1 MLPAGLRYTLVGF
14 SDTLD
19 WKPVDFVKPIPPD
32 RVCAVCG
39 LVRAVTALLPCG
51 HSLCEC
57 CSQQCAADDGYHC
70 PLDGDRYTDGDVDWR
85 SLAAESLLQREVY
98 CWNKPSGCEAVLTAS
113 EVHKHFQTE
122 CRYHSAFCPRCSET
136 VLCNS
141 MCAHIRLNC
150 RTSVAPNT
158 SENAQ
163 QVSQKGDSALRQ
175 ATNQFLENPVAEIK
189 AALLSIISACSAHSN
204 TLNSVAQTINSIGG
218 KTEQCRVDIKEVV
231 ETFAGAAVV
240 IGEINELVKRSFVTS
255 NASSERISEGI
266 GALQDMINNLATNHQ
281 HHTAA
286 EAAAQM
292 EAIKMGVA
300 ESSQIALHAT
310 ERALAHYSIAL
321 ALYHFV
327 VRRISEKKQAA
338 IGVGQC
344 TYLCDKIYLRGYC
357 ITPGLCFRRNNGSV
371 SLHIPI
377 AFHKGA
383 VDDSIEWPF
392 KKTIKLSIVHPI
404 TGLQRDMRKICRKVK
419 GAFLQKPV
427 ECSNE
432 AGFFESSTISLND
445 LERDGFVHN
454 DQLQCT
460 WHILER

>member
-1 MLPAGLRYTLVGF
+1 MLPAGFRYTLVGF
-14 SDTLD
+14 SDDLD
-19 WKPVDFVKPIPPD
+19 WKPVDFVKPIPPE

-39 LVRAVTALLPCG
+39 LVRAVTGLLPCG
-51 HSLCEC
+51 HSLCGC

-70 PLDGDRYTDGDVDWR
+70 PLDGDPYTDIDVEWR
-85 SLAAESLLQREVY
+85 RLGTESLLQREVY
-98 CWNKPSGCEAVLTAS
+98 CWNKPSGCEAVLAAS
-113 EVHKHFQTE
+113 EVQKHFQTE
-122 CRYHSAFCPRCSET
+122 CRHHSAFCPRCSET

-141 MCAHIRLNC
+141 MCSHTRSNC
-150 RTSVAPNT
+150 RTSVASDT

-163 QVSQKGDSALRQ
+163 EVSQKGDSAMRE
-175 ATNQFLENPVAEIK
+175 ATNQFPEKSVAEIK
-189 AALLSIISACSAHSN
+189 AALHSIISACNAHSN
-204 TLNSVAQTINSIGG
+204 TLNSVAQTLNSIGG
-218 KTEQCRVDIKEVV
+218 KTEECRVDIKEVV
-231 ETFAGAAVV
+231 ETFEGTAVV
-240 IGEINELVKRSFVTS
+240 ISEINESVKRSFVAS
-255 NASSERISEGI
+255 NTSSEKISEAI
-266 GALQDMINNLATNHQ
+266 GALRDIINKLAAIHQ
-281 HHTAA
+281 HHTMA

-292 EAIKMGVA
+292 EAIKLGVA
-300 ESSQIALHAT
+300 ESSRITLQAT

-321 ALYHFV
+321 SLYHFV
-327 VRRISEKKQAA
+327 VRRICAKKQAA
-338 IGVGQC
+338 INVGQF

-357 ITPGLCFRRNNGSV
+357 ITPGLCFRSNNGSV

-404 TGLQRDMRKICRKVK
+404 TGLQRDMRKICRKVR
-419 GAFLQKPV
+419 GAFVQKPV

-460 WHILER
+460 WHIL